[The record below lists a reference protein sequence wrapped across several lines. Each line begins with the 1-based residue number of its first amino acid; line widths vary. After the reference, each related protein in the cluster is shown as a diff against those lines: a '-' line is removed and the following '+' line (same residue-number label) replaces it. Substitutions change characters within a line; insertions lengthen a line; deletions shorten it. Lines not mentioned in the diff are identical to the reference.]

1 MNAKAR
7 ILYSQLLNAAE
18 LSALSEAPS
27 LAVLVDA
34 LKRTA
39 YGHDLDSLKDRE
51 PTKEAITR
59 ALKGRLAATYQSIM
73 QTATNPA
80 RRVILQ
86 LYRRYELNNLKA
98 VLRGLAVGSGPGSEG
113 GLWNRVSN
121 LLFPYGPGTV
131 LPAERMI
138 ESGTVAAAVELLRG
152 SDYYDVLIS
161 ALKRYN
167 AEQSLFPLEVA
178 LDLHYWRRLWQETLN
193 LQGLDQS
200 QAMRIIGSLV
210 DITNLMW
217 AIRYRV
223 YQQLSEEELINYT
236 LPFGYRLRDQDIRSV
251 AAGADIGAVVARL
264 YPAVQDAAALLSDLR
279 RGLPLL
285 EAELKRHVIRQC
297 QAAFVGNPFH
307 VGVPLAYLVLHDL
320 EIHDLV
326 LFLEAKDSGL
336 AAESYEPF
344 VLRASVVAG

>member
-1 MNAKAR
+1 MNAKTR
-7 ILYSQLLNAAE
+7 ILYSQLLSPGELAA
-18 LSALSEAPS
+18 LGEATG
-27 LAVLVDA
+27 LAVLLET

-39 YGHDLDSLKDRE
+39 YGHELDSLKDRE
-51 PTKEAITR
+51 PTKEAITQ
-59 ALKGRLAATYQSIM
+59 ALKSQLAATYQSVM

-80 RRVILQ
+80 RRIIVQ
-86 LYRRYELNNLKA
+86 LYRRHELNNLKA
-98 VLRGLAVGSGPGSEG
+98 LLRGLAVGSGPGSQG
-113 GLWNRVSN
+113 GLWNRVAM
-121 LLFPYGPGTV
+121 LLFPYGPRTV
-131 LPAERMI
+131 LPAARMI
-138 ESGTVAAAVELLRG
+138 ESGSVAAAVELLRG
-152 SDYYDVLIS
+152 TAYYEVLSS

-167 AEQSLFPLEVA
+167 TEQSLFPLEVA

-200 QAMRIIGSLV
+200 QAMRIIGSLL
-210 DITNLMW
+210 DMTNLMW

-236 LPFGYRLRDQDIRSV
+236 LPFGYRVRDQDVRGL
-251 AAGADIGAVVARL
+251 AAGADIGAIVARL
-264 YPAVQDAAALLSDLR
+264 YPTVQDAPALLAEPR

-297 QAAFVGNPFH
+297 EAAFVGNPFH

-320 EIHDLV
+320 EVQDLV

-336 AAESYEPF
+336 AADSYLPF
-344 VLRASVVAG
+344 VLRTPVVAG